1 MLREEDVSDYAIYAE
16 AVQLR
21 RRLLAGQGL
30 LASEG
35 GGGSIAAAAGLTDG
49 MFPEPTAAKAALV
62 RNAKRHKR
70 DDGRVGSKDSE
81 LSTEHDGDGEW

>member
-1 MLREEDVSDYAIYAE
+1 
-16 AVQLR
+16 
-21 RRLLAGQGL
+21 
-30 LASEG
+30 
-35 GGGSIAAAAGLTDG
+35 